1 MSTENEEKYEKY
13 YVPEQSPWPIVG
25 AIGLFLLAFGG
36 ANFIQNTTGKYAPV
50 ATDSFSWQVMF
61 SEWGWFIFA
70 LGLTVIIYM
79 MWSWWRDTIRES
91 MGGLY
96 SSQMDRSFR
105 QGMLW
110 FITSEVMFFAAFFG
124 GLFYARA
131 IVMPWLAGEGNN
143 AMTHALLYPEF
154 MAHWPMTVLPDN
166 VLQPT
171 QDYEGAGQAMGAFG
185 LPAINTAIL
194 LTSSWTLTIA
204 HHALKDGNRNALLN
218 YTSITALLGII
229 FLCLQAYEYYEAYAH
244 MGLELGSGIY
254 GSTFF
259 MLTGFHGLHVTIG
272 TIFLIILSVRC
283 ASGHFTKENHFA
295 YEAGAWYWHF
305 VDVVWLFLF
314 IFVYIL

>member
-1 MSTENEEKYEKY
+1 MEKNKMSSEAQEKYEKY

-36 ANFIQNTTGKYAPV
+36 GNFIHFVTDAKNLTTGSLFENLGP
-50 ATDSFSWQVMF
+50 W
-61 SEWGWFIFA
+61 IFA
-70 LGLTVIIYM
+70 IGLVVIIYM
-79 MWSWWRDTIRES
+79 LWSWWRDTVRES
-91 MGGLY
+91 MDGLY
-96 SSQMDRSFR
+96 SAQMDRSFR

-124 GLFYARA
+124 GLYYARTL
-131 IVMPWLAGEGNN
+131 VMPWLGGEGNN
-143 AMTHALLYPEF
+143 AMTHAILWPEF
-154 MAHWPMTVLPDN
+154 IPQWPMTIMPDGET
-166 VLQPT
+166 T
-171 QDYEGAGQAMGAFG
+171 QGMGAWG

-218 YTSITALLGII
+218 YTSITALLGVI
-229 FLCLQAYEYYEAYAH
+229 F
-244 MGLELGSGIY
+244 MGLQVWEYIHAYQEMGLTLGSGIY

-259 MLTGFHGLHVTIG
+259 MLTGFHGFHVTIG
-272 TIFLIILSVRC
+272 TIFLIVLSIRC

-314 IFVYIL
+314 IFVYII

>member
-1 MSTENEEKYEKY
+1 MSTETEEKYEKY

-25 AIGLFLLAFGG
+25 AVGLFLLAFGG
-36 ANFIQNTTGKYAPV
+36 ANFIHSVTGKY
-50 ATDSFSWQVMF
+50 TTGGIFE
-61 SEWGWFIFA
+61 EWGWAVLA
-70 LGLTVIIYM
+70 LGFVVMIYM
-79 MWSWWRDTIRES
+79 LWSWWAEATKES
-91 MGGLY
+91 MDGLY
-96 SSQMDRSFR
+96 SAQMDRSFR

-110 FITSEVMFFAAFFG
+110 FISSEVMFFAAFFG
-124 GLFYARA
+124 ALYYARVL
-131 IVMPWLAGEGNN
+131 IMPWLGGEGNN
-143 AMTHALLYPEF
+143 AMTHAILYPEF
-154 MAHWPMTVLPDN
+154 VPGWPMMDTPD
-166 VLQPT
+166 PSKF
-171 QDYEGAGQAMGAFG
+171 AGPEQIIPAFG

-229 FLCLQAYEYYEAYAH
+229 FLCLQAYEYYEAYNH
-244 MGLELGSGIY
+244 LGLTLGSGIY

-259 MLTGFHGLHVTIG
+259 MLTGFHGFHVTIG
-272 TIFLIILSVRC
+272 TIFLIVMSIRC

>member
-1 MSTENEEKYEKY
+1 MSTETEEKYEKY

-36 ANFIQNTTGKYAPV
+36 ANFIQQTTGKYGN
-50 ATDSFSWQVMF
+50 DGS
-61 SEWGWFIFA
+61 WGWLIFSV
-70 LGLTVIIYM
+70 GLAIIVYM

-96 SSQMDRSFR
+96 SSQMDRSFK

-124 GLFYARA
+124 GLFYARVL
-131 IVMPWLAGEGNN
+131 VMPWLAGEGNN
-143 AMTHALLYPEF
+143 AATHALLYPDF
-154 MAHWPMTVLPDN
+154 MAHWPMTMLPDPEKF
-166 VLQPT
+166 Q
-171 QDYEGAGQAMGAFG
+171 GAVQAMGAAG

-194 LTSSWTLTIA
+194 LTSSWTLTVA

-229 FLCLQAYEYYEAYAH
+229 FLGLQVWEYIHAYNDL
-244 MGLELGSGIY
+244 GLTLGSGIY

-272 TIFLIILSVRC
+272 TIFLIVLSIRC

-314 IFVYIL
+314 IFVYVL

>member
-1 MSTENEEKYEKY
+1 MSTENQEKHEKY

-25 AIGLFLLAFGG
+25 AVGLFILAFGG
-36 ANFIQNTTGKYAPV
+36 GNFIQQS
-50 ATDSFSWQVMF
+50 TDKVNNEGS
-61 SEWGWFIFA
+61 WGWLIFA
-70 LGLTVIIYM
+70 VGLAILVYM

-91 MGGLY
+91 MDGLY

-110 FITSEVMFFAAFFG
+110 FISSEVMFFAAFFG
-124 GLFYARA
+124 GLFYARNLV
-131 IVMPWLAGEGNN
+131 IPWLGGEGNN
-143 AMTHALLYPEF
+143 AMTHALLYTDFIPS
-154 MAHWPMTVLPDN
+154 WPLTETPDGR
-166 VLQPT
+166 T
-171 QDYEGAGQAMGAFG
+171 TQAMGAFG

-218 YTSITALLGII
+218 YTAITALLGII
-229 FLCLQAYEYYEAYAH
+229 FLGLQAYEYYEAYEH
-244 MGLELGSGIY
+244 MGLTLGSGIY

-259 MLTGFHGLHVTIG
+259 LLTGFHGFHVTIG
-272 TIFLIILSVRC
+272 TIYLIVLTVRC
-283 ASGHFTKENHFA
+283 AKGHFKPENHFA

-314 IFVYIL
+314 IFVYII

>member
-1 MSTENEEKYEKY
+1 MSTETEEQKYEKY
-13 YVPEQSPWPIVG
+13 YVPEQSPWPIIG
-25 AIGLFLLAFGG
+25 AVGLFVLAFGAG
-36 ANFIQNTTGKYAPV
+36 HFIQQSSGKV
-50 ATDSFSWQVMF
+50 GNDGSF
-61 SEWGWFIFA
+61 GWLIF
-70 LGLTVIIYM
+70 LFGLAIMIYM
-79 MWSWWRDTIRES
+79 VWSWWRDTIRES
-91 MGGLY
+91 MSGLY
-96 SSQMDRSFR
+96 SEQMDRSFR

-131 IVMPWLAGEGNN
+131 LVVPWLGGEGAN
-143 AMTHALLYPEF
+143 AMTHAIL
-154 MAHWPMTVLPDN
+154 WPDFIPQWPLTETPDGR
-166 VLQPT
+166 T
-171 QDYEGAGQAMGAFG
+171 TQAMGPMG

-204 HHALKDGNRNALLN
+204 HHALKDGNRATLLN
-218 YTSITALLGII
+218 YTVITAMLGII
-229 FLCLQAYEYYEAYAH
+229 FLGLQVWEYHHAYSE
-244 MGLELGSGIY
+244 MGLTLGSGIY

-272 TIFLIILSVRC
+272 TIFLIVLSIRC
-283 ASGHFTKENHFA
+283 SQGHFKPENHFA

>member
-1 MSTENEEKYEKY
+1 MSTSEEKYEKY

-36 ANFIQNTTGKYAPV
+36 ANFIQQTTGKSANEG
-50 ATDSFSWQVMF
+50 SM
-61 SEWGWFIFA
+61 GWIIFA
-70 LGLTVIIYM
+70 VGLSVILYM
-79 MWSWWRDTIRES
+79 MWSWWRDVIRES
-91 MGGLY
+91 MQGLY
-96 SSQMDRSFR
+96 SAQMDRSFQ

-124 GLFYARA
+124 GLLYARVL
-131 IVMPWLAGEGNN
+131 VMPWLGGEGNN
-143 AMTHALLYPEF
+143 VMTHELLWPEF
-154 MAHWPMTVLPDN
+154 IPHWPMVIAPDPG
-166 VLQPT
+166 LTTMEDGTTT
-171 QDYEGAGQAMGAFG
+171 QGMGPWG

-204 HHALKDGNRNALLN
+204 HHALKDGNRSALLN

-229 FLCLQAYEYYEAYAH
+229 FLGLQVWEYIHAYNE
-244 MGLELGSGIY
+244 MGLTLGSGIY

-259 MLTGFHGLHVTIG
+259 MLTGFHGFHVTIG
-272 TIFLIILSVRC
+272 TIFLIVLSIRC
-283 ASGHFTKENHFA
+283 ASGHFTAKHHFA

-314 IFVYIL
+314 IFVYII

>member
-36 ANFIQNTTGKYAPV
+36 ANFIQNSTGKYAPA
-50 ATDSFSWQVMF
+50 ATDGFSFQVMF
-61 SEWGWFIFA
+61 SEWGWFVFA
-70 LGLTVIIYM
+70 LGLAIMIYM
-79 MWSWWRDTIRES
+79 MWSWWKDTIQES

-96 SSQMDRSFR
+96 SAQMDRSFR

-110 FITSEVMFFAAFFG
+110 FISSEVMFFVAFFG
-124 GLFYARA
+124 ALFYTRVL
-131 IVMPWLAGEGNN
+131 VMPWLAGEGNN
-143 AMTHALLYPEF
+143 AMTHALLYPDF
-154 MAHWPMTVLPDN
+154 MSHWPMTMLPTDKF
-166 VLQPT
+166 
-171 QDYEGAGQAMGAFG
+171 EGAREAMGAAG

-204 HHALKDGNRNALLN
+204 HHALKDGNRSALLN
-218 YTSITALLGII
+218 YTAITALLGII
-229 FLCLQAYEYYEAYAH
+229 FLGLQVWEYIHAYNAL
-244 MGLELGSGIY
+244 GLTLGSGIY

-272 TIFLIILSVRC
+272 TIYLIVLTVRI
-283 ASGHFTKENHFA
+283 ASGHFTAENHFA

-314 IFVYIL
+314 IFVYVL

>member
-36 ANFIQNTTGKYAPV
+36 GNFIQQTTGKYGN
-50 ATDSFSWQVMF
+50 TGSM
-61 SEWGWFIFA
+61 GWIIFCV
-70 LGLTVIIYM
+70 GLAIMIYM

-91 MGGLY
+91 MDGLY
-96 SSQMDRSFR
+96 SAQMDRSFK

-124 GLFYARA
+124 GLFYARTL
-131 IVMPWLAGEGNN
+131 IMPWLGGEGNN
-143 AMTHALLYPEF
+143 AMTHDLLWPEF
-154 MAHWPMTVLPDN
+154 IPQWPMTTTPGGE
-166 VLQPT
+166 T
-171 QDYEGAGQAMGAFG
+171 TTAMGPWG

-204 HHALKDGNRNALLN
+204 HHALKDGNRSALLN
-218 YTSITALLGII
+218 YTAITAFLGVI
-229 FLCLQAYEYYEAYAH
+229 FLGLQAYEYYEAYHH
-244 MGLELGSGIY
+244 MGLTMGSGIY
-254 GSTFF
+254 GATFF
-259 MLTGFHGLHVTIG
+259 MLTGFHGFHVTIG
-272 TIFLIILSVRC
+272 TIFLIVLSIRC

>member
-1 MSTENEEKYEKY
+1 MSTENQEKYEKY
-13 YVPEQSPWPIVG
+13 YVPEQSHWPIVG
-25 AIGLFLLAFGG
+25 AIGLFLLAYGG
-36 ANFIQNTTGKYAPV
+36 ANFIQQTTGKYGN
-50 ATDSFSWQVMF
+50 TGTM
-61 SEWGWFIFA
+61 GWVIFA
-70 LGLTVIIYM
+70 AGLTIILYM
-79 MWSWWRDTIRES
+79 MWGWWRDTIKES
-91 MGGLY
+91 MSGLY

-124 GLFYARA
+124 ALLYVRQL
-131 IVMPWLAGEGNN
+131 IVPWIGGEGNN
-143 AMTHALLYPEF
+143 AMTHALLWPEF
-154 MAHWPMTVLPDN
+154 VPHWPLVQMPDGE
-166 VLQPT
+166 T
-171 QDYEGAGQAMGAFG
+171 TTAMGAFG

-204 HHALKDGNRNALLN
+204 HHALKDGNRNALIN
-218 YTSITALLGII
+218 YTSITAFLGII

-244 MGLELGSGIY
+244 MGLTLGSGIY

-272 TIFLIILSVRC
+272 TVFLIVMSIRC

-314 IFVYIL
+314 IFVYII